1 MPIILK
7 CSRIVLKIG
16 LALLTLAAGASAQ
29 TSSPESP
36 TNRIG
41 PITQPGTP
49 GQGAPQSGTGTS
61 GSAPA
66 YPAPSSSK
74 GSNSASNIGTASTSD
89 SVIVADHAPAADNSE
104 VLIGPGDLLEVSVYG
119 APDYSKQVRVGATGE
134 ITLPMAG
141 TIHVGGLPNDEAGQL
156 IANRL
161 SEGGFF
167 NDPRVSV
174 FTRESAIQGVSVLGE
189 VQKPGIYPMLG
200 EKRLFDVISSAGGT
214 TQRAGNKITITRRS
228 DPQHPQT
235 VTLSYDTTMP
245 MDANLPVHPGDT
257 VMVSKAGIVYV
268 VGDVRLPGGFIMENS
283 QMTIMQA
290 VAMAQGAN
298 PTASLNNSK
307 LIRKTGAD
315 SQPQEIPISL
325 KKILSAKIPDVN
337 LQANDIVFVPS
348 SVAKTTGRRTVEA
361 IVQTVSG
368 MAIYGRIP

>member
-1 MPIILK
+1 MPDIHN
-7 CSRIVLKIG
+7 CSRIVLQI
-16 LALLTLAAGASAQ
+16 AVAFLTLAGASAQ
-29 TSSPESP
+29 SSSPQTT

-41 PITQPGTP
+41 PIAQPGAP
-49 GQGAPQSGTGTS
+49 GQDAPKTGVGNS
-61 GSAPA
+61 GSPPA
-66 YPAPSSSK
+66 YPAPSLSQSI
-74 GSNSASNIGTASTSD
+74 NSAGNTGTAPTD
-89 SVIVADHAPAADNSE
+89 SVIFAQPGSAPDHTE
-104 VLIGPGDLLEVSVYG
+104 VLIGPGDLLEVSVDG
-119 APDYSKQVRVGATGE
+119 APEYAKQVRVSATGE

-141 TIHVGGLPNDEAGQL
+141 TVHVGGLPNDEAGQI

-174 FTRESAIQGVSVLGE
+174 FTKESAVQGVSVLGE
-189 VQKPGIYPMLG
+189 VQRPGIYPMPG

-214 TQRAGNKITITRRS
+214 TQRAGNTVTITHRS

-235 VTLSYDTTMP
+235 VTLSYNSTMP
-245 MDANLPVHPGDT
+245 IDANIPVHPGDT

-268 VGDVRLPGGFIMENS
+268 VGDVRVPGGFIMENS

-307 LIRKTGAD
+307 LIRKTGAG